1 MALLRNG
8 TVLNQYPLRQLG
20 GGVAADLSMF
30 NRQDRRNIYSGITDN
45 KSGIPNGHG
54 SPSAWL
60 LPLKPGGMSSV
71 NYTFATVA
79 ATASGTMGAPIE
91 ASSLLSLLADATG
104 GMITSG
110 EGVASLSILLAD
122 ALLTASLSGDGA
134 ASMLMSGSALLGA
147 QANITAAAQAAMTAA
162 LQAYAVGHMEGDTVD
177 DGVLTAQAIAQ
188 AVGERIIE
196 AGLSADDV
204 ARLLLAF
211 AAGNATGLEGADP
224 RFYAQDGTTVRIDGS
239 YSGGNR
245 TIDSIN
251 GG

>member
-8 TVLNQYPLRQLG
+8 SALNQYPLRQLG
-20 GGVAADLSMF
+20 GGVAADISMA
-30 NRQDRRNIYSGITDN
+30 NRSDRRNIYSGITDN

-71 NYTFATVA
+71 NYTFATVSA
-79 ATASGTMGAPIE
+79 AAAGTMGAPVA
-91 ASSLLSLLADATG
+91 ASALLSLLADATG
-104 GMITSG
+104 GLITSG

-134 ASMLMSGSALLGA
+134 AFMLLSGSALLGA
-147 QANITAAAQAAMTAA
+147 QANITATAQAAMTAA
-162 LQAYAVGHMEGDTVD
+162 LQAYAVGHMAGDTVD
-177 DGVLTAQAIAQ
+177 DSVLTAQAIAQ

-224 RFYAQDGTTVRIDGS
+224 KFYAQDGTTVRIDGS
-239 YSGGNR
+239 YSGGSR

>member
-8 TVLNQYPLRQLG
+8 TVLNQYPLRQMG
-20 GGVAADLSMF
+20 GGVAADISMF
-30 NRQDRRNIYSGITDN
+30 NRADRRNIYSGITDN

-71 NYTFATVA
+71 NYTFATVS
-79 ATASGTMGAPIE
+79 ASADGTMGAPIT
-91 ASSLLSLLADATG
+91 ASSLVSLLADATG
-104 GMITSG
+104 GLITSG
-110 EGVASLSILLAD
+110 EGVATLSLLLAD
-122 ALLTASLSGDGA
+122 ALLTASLVGDGA
-134 ASMLMSGSALLGA
+134 ASMLLSGSALLGA
-147 QANITAAAQAAMTAA
+147 KANVEASASVALTAA
-162 LQAYAVGHMEGDTVD
+162 LQAYAVGHMSGDTVD

-188 AVGERIIE
+188 AVGDRIIE

-204 ARLLLAF
+204 ARLLPAF

-224 RFYAQDGTTVRIDGS
+224 KFYAQDGSTLRIDGS

-251 GG
+251 GA

>member
-20 GGVAADLSMF
+20 GGVHADISMF
-30 NRQDRRNIYSGITDN
+30 NRSDRRNIYSGITDN

-71 NYTFATVA
+71 NYTFATVS
-79 ATASGTMGAPIE
+79 ATASGTMGAPVE
-91 ASSLLSLLADATG
+91 ASALLSFLADATG
-104 GMITSG
+104 GLITSG

-134 ASMLMSGSALLGA
+134 ASMLLSGSALLGA
-147 QANITAAAQAAMTAA
+147 QANIIATAQMALTAA
-162 LQAYAVGHMEGDTVD
+162 LQAYAVGHMEGDTID

-188 AVGERIIE
+188 AVGDRIIE

-211 AAGNATGLEGADP
+211 AAGNATGLDGADP
-224 RFYAQDGTTVRIDGS
+224 KFYAQDGTTVRIDGS